1 MIAAVAGFLRLLCCW
16 TFSKVTGIKR
26 RIGLP
31 KRTSVEQ
38 PSVLSSAVTVASEQR
53 GHVSW
58 RSDMSRL
65 QWLDEAEGQTLTS
78 PTQWIHSGSLQL
90 KMHERNRDS
99 VTDGCFQGTRLD
111 IQGAELIQVH
121 TTENENVASPTT
133 KEKMMV
139 VFRSETDKVWED
151 LDTNVPEILADSKF
165 EDEDN
170 YGSLQMEI
178 QIIPKIDR
186 EVREEY
192 KHQLNTN
199 ENIVQCNDFKV
210 LGEVVTSRGP
220 ADLLWET
227 TLPEILSDSEYQ
239 DNDKNG

>member
-16 TFSKVTGIKR
+16 TFSKVGPTKSRHCRSPRVLVDLCTVSIGISQRLALQVTGIKR

-99 VTDGCFQGTRLD
+99 VTDG
-111 IQGAELIQVH
+111 
-121 TTENENVASPTT
+121 
-133 KEKMMV
+133 
-139 VFRSETDKVWED
+139 
-151 LDTNVPEILADSKF
+151 
-165 EDEDN
+165 
-170 YGSLQMEI
+170 
-178 QIIPKIDR
+178 
-186 EVREEY
+186 
-192 KHQLNTN
+192 
-199 ENIVQCNDFKV
+199 
-210 LGEVVTSRGP
+210 
-220 ADLLWET
+220 
-227 TLPEILSDSEYQ
+227 
-239 DNDKNG
+239 